1 MIPEN
6 EIILASVSSIEG
18 RKIKKYLGLVASETI
33 IGSNIVK
40 DFFTS
45 MRDIVGGRTQSFE
58 NVLREAKN
66 TAIEELKY
74 NALDMGANA
83 VLGVKMDVEPIGTN
97 SLMILVSVIGTAVVT
112 E

>member
-40 DFFTS
+40 DFFSTFRQKNCDNNLAWTLS
-45 MRDIVGGRTQSFE
+45 VF
-58 NVLREAKN
+58 AKTRQPDETRSN
-66 TAIEELKY
+66 L
-74 NALDMGANA
+74 
-83 VLGVKMDVEPIGTN
+83 
-97 SLMILVSVIGTAVVT
+97 
-112 E
+112 